1 MRFTEAKLKD
11 GQTVPVKAM
20 IAAVEPPGDDVDS
33 IDQAQIPAHDCL
45 ESEHVSSR

>member
-20 IAAVEPPGDDVDS
+20 ITAVEPPGDDVDG
-33 IDQAQIPAHDCL
+33 IDQAQIPAHDIWNQNTF
-45 ESEHVSSR
+45 SSR